1 MIHPCTKLQYI
12 NDEMGYGVFASVL
25 IPKGTIVY
33 VKDPLEIEI
42 DESTF
47 NSYPVVLQNQIE
59 KYSYIDERGIRIISW
74 DMAKYVNHC
83 CDFNTISTGY
93 GFEIAVRDILPGE
106 EITDEYGL
114 FNMGSDMEVGCN
126 KPNCRPTVSA
136 RDADLYWEKWD
147 NQIKDALNCFR
158 QVSQPLLP
166 LVEKDIQKN
175 LFGYLDATQP
185 YQSVYGLRRKMAI

>member
-42 DESTF
+42 DEDTF
-47 NSYPVVLQNQIE
+47 NGYPEVLQNHIE

-114 FNMGSDMEVGCN
+114 FNMGSEMVVGCN
-126 KPNCRPTVSA
+126 KPNCRGRVSA
-136 RDADLYWEKWD
+136 VDADLYWEKWD
-147 NQIKDALNCFR
+147 NQIKDALIYFNK
-158 QVSQPLLP
+158 VDQPLLP
-166 LVEKDIQKN
+166 LVEEDIQKN
-175 LFGYLDATQP
+175 LFGYLNSVQP
-185 YQSVYGLRRKMAI
+185 YQSVHSLKRRMAM